1 MTAKYPSC
9 APLAA
14 TVLFLMVVAGLMML
28 GLQSAEPMV
37 QAAQGDWQGK
47 IADWV
52 KVNTDDG
59 RDAEFVVILA
69 DKADLSGAARLR
81 AKQEKGRFVRDALL
95 TKAQRTQRPILDW
108 LKERKVE
115 HRSFYIVNAIW
126 VKASRDVV
134 DALAARADVA
144 RIEGNPRIKN
154 NFNAQ
159 PTAEELQTAVSRFAP
174 EAIELGVN
182 YIRAPEVWAMG
193 FTGQGIV
200 IGGADTGIRWDHN
213 SLKSKYRG
221 WNGTTADH
229 NYNWHD
235 SIHSGGGVCGPNTTA
250 PCDDDD
256 HGTHTIGTVVGD
268 DGGANQ
274 IGVAP
279 GAKFIGCRNMDQG
292 NGSPATY
299 IECME
304 WFLAPYPIGG
314 TPAQGDPSKAPDIT
328 TNSWTCPPSEGCS
341 PSTLQSAVEAQRAAG
356 IMMVVAAG
364 NSGSSCSTVSDP
376 PSFYAASYTV
386 GAFSASTGTIASFSS
401 RGPATADGSNRLK
414 PEITAPGVSV
424 RSALRGSVSSYG
436 SLSGTSM
443 ATPHTAG
450 AIALLWSARP
460 QLKNQIQQTIDLV
473 NQAAVD
479 VNSTS
484 CSSSGTPNNVY
495 GWGRLD
501 IKAAV
506 DSSSSCSYSLSPTNA
521 TFASTGGNGMVT
533 ITTGTGCSWNAVSN
547 VLWISINAPANGNG
561 NGSVSYTVFPNSGV
575 ARSGTLTIAG
585 QTFTVN
591 QDAPCTFSLNPT
603 NQYFIAGGGGGSV
616 NVTASSSNCAW
627 TAVSNDAWIM
637 IDSGGSGI
645 GNGSVNFT
653 VLPNLDATIR
663 SGSITIAGQSFA
675 VTQAGA
681 GLMYYPLS
689 KPIRLFDTRAPIPG
703 FTACQYLSQPLVAN
717 SELVKNARVTCD
729 NETIPANAA
738 AIVGNATVV
747 NPASTGFITLWPDGQ
762 QRPPVSN
769 LNFGANQ
776 TVPNA
781 FTTALGAAGDFRIFS
796 TSSTDFMVDITGYF
810 APPAANGL
818 YYHPLPKPIRLFDT
832 RAPIAG
838 FPACEYLSQSLTANG
853 ELSKQARIT
862 CDGVTIPSDAMAIVG
877 NATVVGPSGNGF
889 VTLWPNGQMRPPV
902 SNLNYLAGQ
911 TIPNAFTVGLGSD
924 GQFRV
929 YSFTNADFIVDINGY
944 YSPAASDVN
953 GQGLLYSPLPSP
965 IRLFDTRAPIAG
977 FPACEY
983 LSQPLAGGGELVKN
997 AFVNC
1002 GGVTIPPTAQAINGN
1017 ATVIQPSGNGF
1028 ITLWPD
1034 AQMRPPVSNLN
1045 YVTGQ
1050 IVPNAF
1056 TVGLSVTGNFRTYS
1070 FVTTNFVVDVNGYY
1084 AP

>member
-1 MTAKYPSC
+1 MAAKYRSL
-9 APLAA
+9 APLMVTFAFFLAA
-14 TVLFLMVVAGLMML
+14 TILMIIAFQTG
-28 GLQSAEPMV
+28 QSPV
-37 QAAQGDWQGK
+37 QAAQDDGQSK

-52 KVNTDDG
+52 KANTADG
-59 RDAEFVVILA
+59 REAEFMVILA
-69 DKADLSGAARLR
+69 DKADLASAATLR
-81 AKQEKGRFVRDALL
+81 SKQEKGRFVRDALL
-95 TKAQRTQRPILDW
+95 AKAQRTQKPILDW
-108 LKERKVE
+108 LGQRKIE

-144 RIEGNPRIKN
+144 RIEGNPRVKN
-154 NFNAQ
+154 NFDAQ
-159 PTAEELQTAVSRFAP
+159 LTEEELREAVSKFAP
-174 EAIELGVN
+174 EAIEPGVN

-213 SLKSKYRG
+213 ALKNRYRG
-221 WNGTTADH
+221 WNGVTADH

-235 SIHSGGGVCGPNTTA
+235 SIHSGGGICGPNTTA

-256 HGTHTIGTVVGD
+256 HGTHTIGTALGD
-268 DGGANQ
+268 DGGTNQ

-292 NGSPATY
+292 NGTPATY

-314 TPAQGDPSKAPDIT
+314 TPAQGDPTKAPDIT
-328 TNSWTCPPSEGCS
+328 TNSWGCPPSEGCS
-341 PSTLQSAVEAQRAAG
+341 PNTLQSAVEAQRAAG

-364 NSGSSCSTVSDP
+364 NSGSGCSTVSDP
-376 PSFYAASYTV
+376 PSFYAASYTI
-386 GAFSASTGTIASFSS
+386 GAFSATTGTIASFSS
-401 RGPATADGSNRLK
+401 RGPVTADGSNRLK

-424 RSALRGSVSSYG
+424 RSALRGSVASYG

-443 ATPHTAG
+443 ATPHAAG
-450 AIALLWSARP
+450 ALALLWSARP
-460 QLKNQIQQTIDLV
+460 ALRGQIQQTIDLV

-479 VNSTS
+479 VNTTA

-506 DSSSSCSYSLSPTNA
+506 DSAATCSYSLTPTNA
-521 TFASTGGNGMVT
+521 NFSSAGGNGSVT
-533 ITTGTGCSWNAVSN
+533 ITTGTGCGWNAVSN
-547 VLWISINAPANGNG
+547 VLWISVNAPTSGNG
-561 NGSVSYTVFPNSGV
+561 NGSVSYTVFSNSGA
-575 ARSGTLTIAG
+575 ARSGTLTIGG

-591 QDAPCTFSLNPT
+591 QAAPCTFSIAPT
-603 NQYFIAGGGGGSV
+603 NQYFVAGGGGGSV
-616 NVTASSSNCAW
+616 TVMASASNCAW
-627 TAVSNDAWIM
+627 TAVSNDVWIM
-637 IDSGGSGI
+637 IDSGSNGT

-653 VLPNLDATIR
+653 VMPNLDATIR
-663 SGSITIAGQSFA
+663 TGSMTIAGQTFT

-681 GLMYYPLS
+681 GLMYYPLP

-703 FTACQYLSQPLVAN
+703 FASCEYLNQPLAAN
-717 SELVKNARVTCD
+717 SELVKNARITCD
-729 NETIPANAA
+729 SVTIPANAA
-738 AIVGNATVV
+738 AITGNATVV
-747 NPASTGFITLWPDGQ
+747 NPTGAGFITLWPDGQ
-762 QRPPVSN
+762 SRPPVSN
-769 LNFGANQ
+769 LNFSAGE

-781 FTTALGAAGDFRIFS
+781 FTVGLSASGNFRTYS
-796 TSSTDFMVDITGYF
+796 TSNANFIVDVTGYF

-832 RAPIAG
+832 RATIPG
-838 FPACEYLSQSLTANG
+838 FPACEYINQAIAAEG
-853 ELSKQARIT
+853 ELAKNARIT
-862 CDGVTIPSDAMAIVG
+862 CDGVTIPNDALAIVG
-877 NATVVGPSGNGF
+877 NATVVNPAGNGF
-889 VTLWPNGQMRPPV
+889 ITLWPNGQSRPPV
-902 SNLNYLAGQ
+902 SNLNYVAGQ
-911 TIPNAFTVGLGSD
+911 SVANAFTVGLGND

-929 YSFTNADFIVDINGY
+929 YSFASTHFIVDITGY
-944 YSPAASDVN
+944 YSLSPTDVN
-953 GQGLLYSPLPSP
+953 GMGLLYSPLPMP
-965 IRLFDTRAPIAG
+965 IRLFDTRATIPG

-983 LSQPLAGGGELVKN
+983 LNQALAANGELVKN

-1002 GGVTIPPTAQAINGN
+1002 GGVIIPNTAQAISGN
-1017 ATVIQPSGNGF
+1017 ATVVQAAGNGF

-1034 AQMRPPVSNLN
+1034 GQLRPPVSNLN

-1050 IVPNAF
+1050 TVPNAF
-1056 TVGLSVTGNFRTYS
+1056 TLGLSLTGNFRIYS
-1070 FVTTNFVVDVNGYY
+1070 LATTNFIVDVSGYY